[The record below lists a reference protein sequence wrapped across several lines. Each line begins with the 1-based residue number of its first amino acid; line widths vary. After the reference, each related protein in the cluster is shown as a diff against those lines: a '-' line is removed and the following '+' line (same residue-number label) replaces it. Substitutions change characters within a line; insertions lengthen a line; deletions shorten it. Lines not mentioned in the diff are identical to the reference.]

1 MEIVMT
7 TITVPNVGSTVELD
21 VIDPHAARMIPPRDS
36 VRRYRGEV
44 LPGYRWLTDRE
55 FCLTGDDRWPVRVM
69 NLAYIKNI
77 RIITGTSRQVQTQT
91 QTFQVRGSRGDH
103 YTVTRSLSG
112 WHCGC
117 KGFEFRGRCR
127 HITEAQ
133 TQ

>member
-1 MEIVMT
+1 MT
-7 TITVPNVGSTVELD
+7 TLTVPNPGSIIEVD
-21 VIDPHAARMIPPRDS
+21 VIDPHAQRMIPPRDP

-44 LPGYRWLTDRE
+44 LPGHRWLTDRE
-55 FCLTGDDRWPVRVM
+55 FCLSGDQAWPVRVM
-69 NLAYIKNI
+69 NLALIKRI
-77 RIITGTSRQVQTQT
+77 RIITGTSREIQIQT
-91 QTFQVRGSRGDH
+91 QTFQISGSRGDT
-103 YTVTRSLSG
+103 YTVTRNAAG